1 MTKSVTKK
9 YKSLTSRFVLSL
21 IIINAILLPG
31 LFYGMFSVVKYTNN
45 ENFVNQAR
53 LGSLFIATMTRSII
67 NKNQHFE
74 YHLSE
79 MMDNILIGG
88 DVVYLELIADGKS
101 LLKKTA
107 DHIGNIAF
115 IEDFNFSENADDI
128 YFISVPLQKTPEL
141 GRLETRVGFD
151 ESFLKHRIDIAYY
164 QCILIILM
172 YVAILLVVSYG
183 LTRRIIAPLNKLR
196 RTAKDISSGKFD
208 HKLEIESDITE
219 INGLCEELEFMRNEL
234 ISKSSIL
241 EHMSL
246 HDMLTG
252 LPNRRMLNKR
262 LSHEITVADKK
273 NLTFSLMLIDLNGFK
288 DINDSLGHHAG
299 DFVLQKIA
307 ERIKDNVGDINIAAR
322 LGGDEFAILVY
333 HDSTD
338 IKQRETDLCVIAK
351 NISKSISKTID
362 FEDNEIVVTASIGIS
377 FYPEHAKERNMLLR
391 LSDTAMYECKKLKTD
406 YVFYHSDMGYEAEEK
421 LKLRNDL
428 RLSLEQGEFDVY
440 YQPKIRL
447 SDGKLLGFEA
457 LARWFPKERQPISP
471 EKFIPV
477 MEKIGL
483 INDLMRFVLDHS
495 VNELGKW
502 HKIFP
507 DLSVAVNLSA
517 INLTNENLPEIIFST
532 LSKTNTK
539 HEHLELE
546 LTESAV
552 IEDPLRSI
560 STLENLYNAGIKI
573 TIDDFGTGYSS
584 FSYLKELPVTT
595 LKIDKSFVMNMLT
608 DNDDLSIVKTTIEM
622 AHNLDLS
629 VVAEGVEDNKTKD
642 LLAEL
647 GCDMAQ
653 GYLISL
659 PLSSKECIKFI
670 ENYNSTTN
678 QSHKMSA

>member
-406 YVFYHSDMGYEAEEK
+406 YVF
-421 LKLRNDL
+421 
-428 RLSLEQGEFDVY
+428 
-440 YQPKIRL
+440 
-447 SDGKLLGFEA
+447 
-457 LARWFPKERQPISP
+457 
-471 EKFIPV
+471 
-477 MEKIGL
+477 
-483 INDLMRFVLDHS
+483 
-495 VNELGKW
+495 
-502 HKIFP
+502 
-507 DLSVAVNLSA
+507 
-517 INLTNENLPEIIFST
+517 
-532 LSKTNTK
+532 
-539 HEHLELE
+539 
-546 LTESAV
+546 
-552 IEDPLRSI
+552 
-560 STLENLYNAGIKI
+560 
-573 TIDDFGTGYSS
+573 
-584 FSYLKELPVTT
+584 
-595 LKIDKSFVMNMLT
+595 
-608 DNDDLSIVKTTIEM
+608 
-622 AHNLDLS
+622 
-629 VVAEGVEDNKTKD
+629 
-642 LLAEL
+642 
-647 GCDMAQ
+647 
-653 GYLISL
+653 
-659 PLSSKECIKFI
+659 
-670 ENYNSTTN
+670 
-678 QSHKMSA
+678 

>member
-1 MTKSVTKK
+1 
-9 YKSLTSRFVLSL
+9 
-21 IIINAILLPG
+21 
-31 LFYGMFSVVKYTNN
+31 
-45 ENFVNQAR
+45 
-53 LGSLFIATMTRSII
+53 
-67 NKNQHFE
+67 
-74 YHLSE
+74 
-79 MMDNILIGG
+79 
-88 DVVYLELIADGKS
+88 
-101 LLKKTA
+101 
-107 DHIGNIAF
+107 
-115 IEDFNFSENADDI
+115 
-128 YFISVPLQKTPEL
+128 
-141 GRLETRVGFD
+141 
-151 ESFLKHRIDIAYY
+151 
-164 QCILIILM
+164 
-172 YVAILLVVSYG
+172 
-183 LTRRIIAPLNKLR
+183 
-196 RTAKDISSGKFD
+196 
-208 HKLEIESDITE
+208 
-219 INGLCEELEFMRNEL
+219 
-234 ISKSSIL
+234 
-241 EHMSL
+241 
-246 HDMLTG
+246 
-252 LPNRRMLNKR
+252 
-262 LSHEITVADKK
+262 
-273 NLTFSLMLIDLNGFK
+273 
-288 DINDSLGHHAG
+288 
-299 DFVLQKIA
+299 
-307 ERIKDNVGDINIAAR
+307 
-322 LGGDEFAILVY
+322 
-333 HDSTD
+333 
-338 IKQRETDLCVIAK
+338 
-351 NISKSISKTID
+351 
-362 FEDNEIVVTASIGIS
+362 
-377 FYPEHAKERNMLLR
+377 
-391 LSDTAMYECKKLKTD
+391 
-406 YVFYHSDMGYEAEEK
+406 
-421 LKLRNDL
+421 
-428 RLSLEQGEFDVY
+428 
-440 YQPKIRL
+440 
-447 SDGKLLGFEA
+447 
-457 LARWFPKERQPISP
+457 
-471 EKFIPV
+471 
-477 MEKIGL
+477 
-483 INDLMRFVLDHS
+483 MRFVLDHS